1 MDDAVRSQQMALIE
15 SFDQARICCVGDVML
30 DQFVYGDVS
39 RISPEAPIPVM
50 KRARTSQMLG
60 GAGNVVRNLISLG
73 ASACFIS
80 VIGDDAAGHAITF
93 EVGEQDRLEPY
104 LITDAS
110 RKTTQKTRFVC
121 GSQQLLRVD
130 DEDASPMSAA
140 LEDKLLSLLAKTL
153 PDYGLLLLSDY
164 AKGVLSER
172 VVRESIALA
181 NKLEIPVF
189 IDPKRAD
196 ASLYAGATL
205 LSPNLKEMALL
216 VPELDVQDGEAIHA
230 FAQRLCEQHNITA
243 MAVTRG
249 AAGMSLVQAD
259 ANPAN
264 FAAQARAVYDVSGAG
279 DTVIATLAVAH
290 AAGADL
296 RQAAALANCAAGIA
310 VSRAGTATVYRTDLK
325 AALHHQ
331 EMAASQSKLVSAD
344 MAANI
349 CDNWREEGH
358 TIGFTNGCFDLLHV
372 GHLQSL
378 KEAKSHCDKLVVAI
392 NADASVKRLKGD
404 SRPINAEMDRA
415 DLLAG
420 LGPVDLVVIFREDTP
435 EELLKR
441 LRPDVLMKGEDY
453 TIEDVV
459 GGEFVRSYGGKVQLL
474 SIKDGH
480 SSSQLIE
487 KSKQA
492 S

>member
-181 NKLEIPVF
+181 N
-189 IDPKRAD
+189 
-196 ASLYAGATL
+196 
-205 LSPNLKEMALL
+205 NL
-216 VPELDVQDGEAIHA
+216 
-230 FAQRLCEQHNITA
+230 
-243 MAVTRG
+243 
-249 AAGMSLVQAD
+249 
-259 ANPAN
+259 
-264 FAAQARAVYDVSGAG
+264 
-279 DTVIATLAVAH
+279 
-290 AAGADL
+290 
-296 RQAAALANCAAGIA
+296 
-310 VSRAGTATVYRTDLK
+310 
-325 AALHHQ
+325 
-331 EMAASQSKLVSAD
+331 
-344 MAANI
+344 
-349 CDNWREEGH
+349 
-358 TIGFTNGCFDLLHV
+358 
-372 GHLQSL
+372 
-378 KEAKSHCDKLVVAI
+378 
-392 NADASVKRLKGD
+392 
-404 SRPINAEMDRA
+404 
-415 DLLAG
+415 
-420 LGPVDLVVIFREDTP
+420 
-435 EELLKR
+435 
-441 LRPDVLMKGEDY
+441 
-453 TIEDVV
+453 
-459 GGEFVRSYGGKVQLL
+459 
-474 SIKDGH
+474 
-480 SSSQLIE
+480 
-487 KSKQA
+487 
-492 S
+492 

>member
-1 MDDAVRSQQMALIE
+1 MNDAARSQQMTLIE

-30 DQFVYGDVS
+30 DRFVYGDVS

-50 KRARTSQMLG
+50 RCARESQMLG

-80 VIGDDAAGHAITF
+80 VIGDDAAGHAITAR
-93 EVGEQDRLEPY
+93 VGEQARLEPY

-110 RKTTQKTRFVC
+110 RKTTEKTRFVC
-121 GSQQLLRVD
+121 GTQQLLRVD
-130 DEDASPMSAA
+130 DEDASAISSA

-172 VVRESIALA
+172 VVKESIALA
-181 NKLEIPVF
+181 NKLNIPVF
-189 IDPKRAD
+189 VDPKRAD

-216 VPELDVQDGEAIHA
+216 VPELNVQDGEAIHRA
-230 FAQRLCEQHNITA
+230 AQDVCVQHGIKA

-249 AAGMSLVQAD
+249 AAGMSLVQAASEAHD
-259 ANPAN
+259 
-264 FAAQARAVYDVSGAG
+264 FVAQAHAVYDVSGAG

-290 AAGADL
+290 GAGADL
-296 RQAAALANCAAGIA
+296 PQAAELANIAAGIA

-331 EMAASQSKLVSAD
+331 EIAASQSKLVSAD
-344 MAANI
+344 MAATI
-349 CDNWREEGH
+349 CENWREEGYKV
-358 TIGFTNGCFDLLHV
+358 GFTNGCFDLLHV

-378 KEAKSHCDKLVVAI
+378 KQAKNHCDKLVVAI

-404 SRPINAEMDRA
+404 SRPINTEMDRA

-435 EELLKR
+435 EVLLTR

-453 TIEDVV
+453 TVDQVV
-459 GGEFVRSYGGKVQLL
+459 GGEFVRSYGGEVKLL
-474 SIKDGH
+474 SLKEGH
-480 SSSQLIE
+480 SSSKLIE